1 MMAPSEQ
8 KPEEKPLVPRG
19 APSYWLTRFSVLRLL
34 GFIYAVAFLVAA
46 NQILPLIGS
55 DGLLPVGPFLGRVS
69 AALGSR
75 GAGFMRLPSIFWLG
89 HSDGALLGAAWAG
102 FALSCAVMAGFANA
116 LILAILW
123 ALYLSFVHV
132 GQDWYGYGWEF
143 QLLETGFLAIFL
155 CPLLNPLPFS
165 GPKPPVAVIWLL
177 RWLIFRIMLGAGLI
191 KIRGDSC
198 WRDLTAL
205 YYYFETQPIPNPLS
219 RWFHF
224 LPRWELEG
232 GVLLNHAAE
241 LLAPWFVF
249 GPRRARHVAGAV
261 IVVFQGVLIL
271 SGNLSFLNWLTI
283 VPALACFD
291 DSLWSRILPRRMVA
305 AAERAAGN
313 ARPCR
318 PLAAAAW
325 ALVLAVACLSYWPL
339 ANLVSSHQVMNSSF
353 DDPLELVNTY
363 GAFGSIGR
371 ERINIV
377 FEGTDSAVP
386 DDRSVWKPYPYR
398 GLPVDPSSR
407 PPQIAPYQL
416 RLDWQ
421 MWFAAMGTP
430 AEYPWTLG
438 LVWKLLHNDP
448 GAVGL
453 FASNPFPATPP
464 RFVRASAYRYR
475 FADPS
480 SRPGEWWERERLGS
494 WLPPLSADNAELRKF
509 LDSRGW
515 LGPPPVASAR

>member
-1 MMAPSEQ
+1 MPTASNQTPEDAPRVA
-8 KPEEKPLVPRG
+8 PLP
-19 APSYWLTRFSVLRLL
+19 APGSSYWLTRFAILRLL
-34 GFIYAVAFLVAA
+34 GFVYAVAFLVAA

-55 DGLLPVGPFLGRVS
+55 DGLLPVGAFLGRVGDV
-69 AALGSR
+69 LGSR
-75 GAGFMRLPSIFWLG
+75 RAGFIHLPSIFWLG
-89 HSDGALLGAAWAG
+89 HADGALLGAAWAG

-116 LILAILW
+116 PILAVLW

-155 CPLLNPLPFS
+155 CPLLDLRPFP
-165 GPKPPVAVIWLL
+165 GRKPPVAVIWLF

-205 YYYFETQPIPNPLS
+205 FYYFETQPIPNPMS

-224 LPRWELEG
+224 LPRPALEA
-232 GVLLNHAAE
+232 GVVLNHVAE
-241 LLAPWFVF
+241 LIAPWFVF

-261 IVVFQGVLIL
+261 MIAFQAVLIL

-291 DSLWSRILPRRMVA
+291 DSFWIRILPRRMSA
-305 AAERAAGN
+305 AAARADAA

-318 PLAAAAW
+318 AMVAVCW
-325 ALVLAVACLSYWPL
+325 ALAGAVACLSYQPV
-339 ANLVSSHQVMNSSF
+339 ANLFSPHQVMNSSF

-371 ERINIV
+371 ERTAVI
-377 FEGTDSAVP
+377 FEGTDAAEP
-386 DDRSVWKPYPYR
+386 DERAVWKPYPYR
-398 GLPVDPSSR
+398 GLPVDPASR

-421 MWFAAMGTP
+421 MWFAAMGSPT
-430 AEYPWTLG
+430 EYPWTLN

-453 FASNPFPATPP
+453 FAANPFPEKPP
-464 RFVRASAYRYR
+464 RYVRAVEYRYA
-475 FADPS
+475 FADPADPS
-480 SRPGEWWERERLGS
+480 GVWWTRTQVGL
-494 WLPPLSADNAELRKF
+494 WLPPFSADSGNLRGF
-509 LDSRGW
+509 LEANGW
-515 LGPPPVASAR
+515 LGGKD